1 MKNNR
6 AQSASAFTLIE
17 TLIAITLITVVLTA
31 VTGLILTTLLANQ
44 RNLHSLQGM
53 YLAQEGLEAVRF
65 MRDSNWLHNY
75 SWDGGSSEWGADFD
89 LGTDTEL
96 NLFLKE
102 ESSAPYFAFTTNASE
117 ATVINEGGIEYTREL
132 TFKSVTDMAEAVEV
146 TATVSWEERG
156 ITRSVDLST
165 YLSDWK

>member
-1 MKNNR
+1 MKNK
-6 AQSASAFTLIE
+6 AFTLIE
-17 TLIAITLITVVLTA
+17 TLIAITLTTVVLTA
-31 VTGLILTTLLANQ
+31 VTGLILTTLFANQ

-53 YLAQEGLEAVRF
+53 YLAQESLEAVRF

-75 SWDGGSSEWGADFD
+75 SWNGGSSEWGADFD

-102 ESSAPYFAFTTNASE
+102 ESSSPYFSFTTD
-117 ATVINEGGIEYTREL
+117 VNESIVTDESGLEFSRAL
-132 TFKSVTDMAEAVEV
+132 TFKPVTDMVDAVEV
-146 TATVSWEERG
+146 TATVSWEEHG